1 MTEGTDQEQAAMLEE
16 SGETPG
22 LSEPVEISVGEEPGR
37 LISTDDIVKART
49 TAGVILD
56 AMQQLA
62 GRVGATTKSKYD
74 GPKPEYYTEPIAQM
88 AQAIRAI
95 AELIEVYAE
104 LSEED

>member
-1 MTEGTDQEQAAMLEE
+1 MTEGTDQEQAAMLDE
-16 SGETPG
+16 SGEAPV
-22 LSEPVEISVGEEPGR
+22 LSEPVEISVGEEPSSLVGA
-37 LISTDDIVKART
+37 DDIVKARM
-49 TAGVILD
+49 TADVILD